1 MQYQEAIRKGL
12 LDKLIAILRN
22 EGSLSQDRLAQL
34 VRSSN
39 HGVQDVSLHNSKKKA
54 LLFYLRQR
62 AAQSEVW
69 QSWNIDARLDDLIV
83 KTLQVKPRRTA
94 SGVATITVVTKPAP
108 CKSNC
113 LYCPNDI
120 RMPKSYLSDEPACQR
135 AERNYF
141 DPYLQVASRL
151 KALTEMGHATDK
163 VEIIVLGGSWSDYS
177 QHYQIWFITELFKA
191 LNDEGNR
198 DAWVDAL
205 RTQYAQIGLEQDPG
219 QLAGACTQIQ
229 GRIAS
234 GELSYNQAYEELY
247 GKSEAWQKLD
257 EVQASDFSL
266 LDHEHRRNETAEHR
280 VVGLVV
286 ETRPDTLSSESLCL
300 LRRLGCTKVQ
310 IGVQSI
316 DEKVISL
323 NRRSTD
329 VQEVTQAFELLRL
342 FGFKIHAHYMLNL
355 YGSNPS
361 LDKSGYLKFM
371 SDPAYIPDEVKL
383 YPCVLV
389 EGTGLEDLYHAGA
402 WLPYEDGVL
411 IELLADLVLE
421 TPEYGRI
428 SRMIRD
434 ISAHDIMAGSKKT
447 NLRQAVEDR
456 VRLSGRNVREIRM
469 REVSTRETN
478 AELLSLEESVYE
490 TTVSTEHFLQWVNE
504 DGCIAGFLRLSL
516 PHPDAIRRHQEQLIP
531 VKPGQ
536 AMIREVHVYGQAAR
550 LHAANSGPQ
559 HRGLGKKLIE
569 RAFEICWEAGFD
581 SVNVISAIGTREYYR
596 NLGFVDDGLYLNAK
610 LHGYG

>member
-1 MQYQEAIRKGL
+1 MLSQELIRKRL
-12 LDKLIAILRN
+12 LDSLIAILRE
-22 EGSLSQDRLAQL
+22 EGSLSPDRLAQL

-39 HGVQDVSLHNSKKKA
+39 HGVNDVSQHNSKKKA
-54 LLFYLRQR
+54 LLYYLNERK
-62 AAQSEVW
+62 AHSEVW
-69 QSWNIDARLDDLIV
+69 RSWNLDAELDELIV

-120 RMPKSYLSDEPACQR
+120 RMPKSYLTDEPACQR

-141 DPYLQVASRL
+141 DPYLQVVSRL

-177 QHYQIWFITELFKA
+177 RGYQIWFITELFRA
-191 LNDEGNR
+191 LNDEGVCLDR
-198 DAWVDAL
+198 AAEL
-205 RTQYAQIGLEQDPG
+205 REYYAQAGLEQDPDL
-219 QLAGACTQIQ
+219 LAEASSAIQ
-229 GRIAS
+229 RRICE
-234 GELSYNQAYEELY
+234 GELSYNKAFEQFYGASPVWQRLEASQASTIEEL
-247 GKSEAWQKLD
+247 EVEQK
-257 EVQASDFSL
+257 
-266 LDHEHRRNETAEHR
+266 RNESAQHR

-286 ETRPDTLSSESLCL
+286 ETRPDTLSVESLCL

-316 DEKVISL
+316 DEKVIGL
-323 NRRSTD
+323 NRRTTSS
-329 VQEVTQAFELLRL
+329 QEVARAFELLRL

-355 YGSNPS
+355 YGSNPCM
-361 LDKSGYLKFM
+361 DRQGYLEFM

-389 EGTGLEDLYHAGA
+389 GGTGLEELCQKGE
-402 WLPYEDGVL
+402 WRPYDDETL

-421 TPEYGRI
+421 TPEYSRI

-456 VRLSGRNVREIRM
+456 VQDLGREVREIRM
-469 REVSTRETN
+469 REVSTSDTD
-478 AELLSLEESVYE
+478 AESLVVKESAYE
-490 TTVSTEHFLQWVNE
+490 TRVSTEHFLQWVKE
-504 DGCIAGFLRLSL
+504 DGSIAGFLRLSL
-516 PHPDAIRRHQEQLIP
+516 PQPDAVERYLGEGLP
-531 VKPGQ
+531 VKAGQ
-536 AMIREVHVYGQAAR
+536 AMIREVHIYGRAAR
-550 LHAANSGPQ
+550 LHSANSGPQ
-559 HRGLGKKLIE
+559 HRGLGKRLIE
-569 RAFEICWEAGFD
+569 RAFAISREAGYE
-581 SVNVISAIGTREYYR
+581 SVNVISAVGTREYYR
-596 NLGFVDDGLYLNAK
+596 NLGFVDDGLYLNAR
-610 LHGYG
+610 LSEHE